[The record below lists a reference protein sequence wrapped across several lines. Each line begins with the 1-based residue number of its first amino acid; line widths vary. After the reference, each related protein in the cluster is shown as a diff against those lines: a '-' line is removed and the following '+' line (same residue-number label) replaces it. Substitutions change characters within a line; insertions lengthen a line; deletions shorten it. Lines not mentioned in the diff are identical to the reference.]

1 MGVGMK
7 LRKDPNDG
15 ADTTGPARVADTAN
29 PPRIGTSGSPRG
41 QLGELLVGAQ
51 LITHDQLADA
61 LIQQSA
67 SGQRIGSMLVELGAI
82 SERDLAQALST
93 QLLVPLVDLSQQTPS
108 PEAVEVL
115 AESVARAHHAVPI
128 SMDDTGV

>member
-7 LRKDPNDG
+7 LRRDPNDG
-15 ADTTGPARVADTAN
+15 ATASETEVGGGAAAA
-29 PPRIGTSGSPRG
+29 PRIGATGSSRG
-41 QLGELLVGAQ
+41 QLGELLIGAQ
-51 LITHDQLADA
+51 LISNDQLAEA

-67 SGQRIGSMLVELGAI
+67 SGKRIGATLVELGAI

-115 AESVARAHHAVPI
+115 SESVARAHLAVP
-128 SMDDTGV
+128 